1 MTPESE
7 LPVSDAEADA
17 AFAPLARFDR
27 VILAVS
33 GGPDSMALMVLA
45 AAWRGRA
52 VASTGP
58 RISVVTVDHGLRAES
73 RCEAEMVGE
82 VARNLGLA
90 HEVLTWDGPKP
101 HTGLPLAAREARYRL
116 LENHALAGGRER
128 TAVVTAHH
136 RDDQAE
142 TFAMRLARGAGV
154 DGLSGMRSERP
165 LRDGSAIVLVRPLLA
180 VPKTRLIATLTE
192 RGIAHSVDPTNSDPR
207 YERAR
212 VRSLLPAMESAGLSP
227 EALAT
232 SARRLGHAREA
243 LDYAERA
250 FAASLSLSF
259 GNEVFATLDR
269 CAFEAGPQFL
279 RQKIMARLIARYGGA
294 SPKPQLS
301 EVEELVARMQRDGAS
316 GTTLGGAE
324 VSCGTRAIRVWRE
337 AGRLQET
344 EIALPSGATHVWDG
358 RFVLRWRAETAK
370 LPVRHGNE
378 TAVLTLKSLGQKGYA
393 AVVPR
398 LARGRRPPTRAAS
411 ALPSFWAGD
420 ELVAVP
426 SLAAF
431 AVADT
436 PPLDPAGFELTALT
450 AAPF

>member
-1 MTPESE
+1 MPESE

-17 AFAPLARFDR
+17 AFASLARFDR

-45 AAWRGRA
+45 AAWRAR
-52 VASTGP
+52 VAASAGP

-73 RCEAEMVGE
+73 RSEAEIVGE
-82 VARNLGLA
+82 VARSLGLA
-90 HEVLTWDGPKP
+90 HEILTWNGPKP
-101 HTGLPLAAREARYRL
+101 HTGLPMAAREARYRL
-116 LENHALAGGRER
+116 LEDYALASGGES

-142 TFAMRLARGAGV
+142 TFAMRLARGAGL
-154 DGLSGMRSERP
+154 DGLSGMRSERA
-165 LRDGSAIVLVRPLLA
+165 LRDGSPVVLARPLLD
-180 VPKTRLIATLTE
+180 VSKSRLIATLTA
-192 RGIAHSVDPTNSDPR
+192 RGIIYSLDPTNSDLR

-212 VRSLLPAMESAGLSP
+212 VRSLLSALECAGLSP
-227 EALAT
+227 QALST
-232 SARRLGHAREA
+232 SARRLGDAREA
-243 LDYAERA
+243 LDYAERI
-250 FAASLSLSF
+250 FTASLSLSF

-269 CAFEAGPQFL
+269 RAFEAGPAFL
-279 RQKIMARLIARYGGA
+279 RQKLMTRLIARYGGA

-301 EVEELVARMQRDGAS
+301 EIEELVARMQRDGAS
-316 GTTLGGAE
+316 AATLGGVE
-324 VSCGTRAIRVWRE
+324 ISCGTRAIRVWRE
-337 AGRLQET
+337 AGRLQKT
-344 EIALPSGATHVWDG
+344 EVALPSGATHIWDG
-358 RFVLRWRAETAK
+358 RFVLRWWAETAQ
-370 LPVRHGNE
+370 LPVRQEND
-378 TAVLTLKSLGQKGYA
+378 TAVLTLKPLGQKGYA

-398 LARGRRPPTRAAS
+398 LARGRRPPARAAS

-431 AVADT
+431 AAADA